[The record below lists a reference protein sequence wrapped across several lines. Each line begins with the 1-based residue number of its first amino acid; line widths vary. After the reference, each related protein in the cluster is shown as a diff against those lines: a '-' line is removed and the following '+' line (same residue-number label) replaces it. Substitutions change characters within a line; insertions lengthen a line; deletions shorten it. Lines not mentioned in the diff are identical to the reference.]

1 MSAEIRK
8 DESEINGEVSGMR
21 KEFRSERADALSRI
35 ASESA
40 WGESMQSS
48 TSAEA

>member
-1 MSAEIRK
+1 MSVEIRK
-8 DESEINGEVSGMR
+8 DESEISREVSGMR
-21 KEFRSERADALSRI
+21 KEFESERADVLSRI

-40 WGESMQSS
+40 WGESTQSS